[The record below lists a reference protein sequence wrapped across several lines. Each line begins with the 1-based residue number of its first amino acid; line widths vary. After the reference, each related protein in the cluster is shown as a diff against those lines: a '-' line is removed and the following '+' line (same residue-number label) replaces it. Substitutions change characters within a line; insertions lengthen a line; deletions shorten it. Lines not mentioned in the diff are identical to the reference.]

1 MTIQELGI
9 KILKVIHHHEH
20 ETPVPSGLQWCLRTI
35 QVHMNESQSDVLSAL
50 AWLRRKELVTEEKGT
65 VVLTDRGRE
74 LVA

>member
-1 MTIQELGI
+1 MKSKHHEVGM
-9 KILKVIHHHEH
+9 KILQVIDRH
-20 ETPVPSGLQWCLRTI
+20 PPIPSGIRWCLKTLQI
-35 QVHMNESQSDVLSAL
+35 HLNESQSDVLSAL